1 MAHDKLLPEFQTIYS
16 SNCCIYHMVFDLFEF
31 FLFPFLVS
39 HAQVPDGG
47 PLNAH
52 RRPRHG
58 SEHELVYLD
67 TWQHQNV
74 FKDTSIIK
82 RQRKLSSYFTLQ
94 PLLKLDH
101 GGFPQQPEH
110 VEVEKG
116 GAGNR

>member
-1 MAHDKLLPEFQTIYS
+1 MTNCSQNFKLFIPLTV
-16 SNCCIYHMVFDLFEF
+16 VFIIWFSICLNF

-58 SEHELVYLD
+58 REHELVYLD
-67 TWQHQNV
+67 TWKHQNV
-74 FKDTSIIK
+74 LEDMSIIK